1 MNILSADIV
10 ALRVSCDFD
19 ENWYRNEYPDVDI
32 SGLDP
37 AYHYLWIGRR
47 LGRKPRGA
55 DVPMMGNINL
65 DASAQT
71 TQFDLAASASNS
83 APAEEASGLKL
94 NDESREFSTP
104 QSDSVY
110 ELVATQFDNTFYLT
124 NYPDVRTAGIDPV
137 RHYLDRGWQENRDPS
152 PSFSTRRYLRANGDV
167 AAAGIN
173 PYVHFLQSGRAE
185 GRAGMPYLYEEWL
198 IDHDTIAL
206 ADIAAMKMAV
216 MSWVQKPTFSVIMPV
231 YNTPEQL
238 LREALDSVIAQAYP
252 YWEMCIA
259 DDCSPSPDVRRVLNE
274 YSARDSRI
282 KIIYREKNG
291 HISEAS
297 NSAMSI
303 ATGEWYALMDH
314 DDLLPPHA
322 LYCMAH
328 AIVHNPDVKLLYS
341 DEDKIN
347 QAGQR
352 EAAYFKPDFNLEL
365 FRSHNMIS
373 HFGVYHRSLIDQVG
387 GFRSEFNGS
396 QDYDLALRCIE
407 VIRPEQ
413 IYHIPRVLYH
423 WRMVEGSTALA
434 GDEKPYAMI
443 AGERA
448 INEHYRRLGINA
460 TAELTGYGYRS
471 HYLLDEKPLVSII
484 IPTRNAKDLV
494 QQCIDSLIMKTTYSN
509 YEILLIDNG
518 SDDPDALA
526 YFNALAANPRINV
539 IRDDRPFNY
548 SALNNNAVK
557 HSAGEV
563 LILLNNDTQ
572 VISPDWLEIMLGH
585 IMQPGVG
592 AVGTKLLYPDNRVQ
606 HAGVIIGFLGVA
618 GHAHHGLGRH
628 DHGFFSRL
636 ALTNEFSAVTAA
648 CLAVKKEHYLSVGG
662 LNETDLT
669 VAFNDVDFCLRLL
682 RCGLRNIYTPYAELY
697 HHESATRG
705 YEHECPIKQARFE
718 RECAYMVN
726 TWGDIIA
733 HDPAYNP
740 NLALDAESFDLARK
754 PRVSQIW

>member
-1 MNILSADIV
+1 MNTLPTDIA
-10 ALRVSCDFD
+10 ALRASNDFD
-19 ENWYRNEYPDVDI
+19 ENWYRNEYADVDI

-47 LGRKPRGA
+47 LGRKSK
-55 DVPMMGNINL
+55 
-65 DASAQT
+65 DAGTPLISKMIHESPGFFT
-71 TQFDLAASASNS
+71 DL
-83 APAEEASGLKL
+83 P
-94 NDESREFSTP
+94 
-104 QSDSVY
+104 DSVY
-110 ELVATQFDNTFYLT
+110 GLVATSFDHTFYLT
-124 NYPDVRTAGIDPV
+124 TYSDILAAGVDPV
-137 RHYLDRGWQENRDPS
+137 QHYLDGGWQEHLDPS
-152 PSFSTRRYLRANGDV
+152 PSFSTSRYLKANGDV
-167 AAAGIN
+167 VAAGIN
-173 PYVHFLQSGRAE
+173 PYVHFLQCGRAE
-185 GRAGMPYLYEEWL
+185 GRVGIPYLYDQWL
-198 IDHDTIAL
+198 IDHDTITS
-206 ADIAAMKMAV
+206 ADIAAMKMATV
-216 MSWVQKPTFSVIMPV
+216 SWMQKPTFSVIMPV
-231 YNTPEQL
+231 YDTPEQL

-252 YWEMCIA
+252 HWEMCIA
-259 DDCSPSPDVRRVLNE
+259 DDCSPSTHVRQVLDE
-274 YSARDSRI
+274 YTARDSRI
-282 KIIYREKNG
+282 KIICREKNG

-352 EAAYFKPDFNLEL
+352 EAPYFKSDFNLEL

-387 GFRSEFNGS
+387 GFRSELNGS

-407 VIRPEQ
+407 VLQPEQ

-423 WRMVEGSTALA
+423 WRVVEGSTALA

-448 INEHYRRLGINA
+448 INGHFQRLGINA
-460 TAELTGYGYRS
+460 TAELTGYGYRT
-471 HYLLDEKPLVSII
+471 HYHLDEKPLVSII
-484 IPTRNAKDLV
+484 IPTRNAKVLV
-494 QQCIDSLIMKTTYSN
+494 QQCIDSLIVKTTFSN

-526 YFNALAANPRINV
+526 YFNALAVNSRIKV

-557 HSAGEV
+557 HCAGEV
-563 LILLNNDTQ
+563 LVLLNNDTQ
-572 VISPDWLEIMLGH
+572 VISPNWLEIMVGH
-585 IMQPGVG
+585 VMQPGVG
-592 AVGTKLLYPDNRVQ
+592 AVGAKLLYPDNRVQ

-648 CLAVKKEHYLSVGG
+648 CLAVKKEHYLSVSG

-669 VAFNDVDFCLRLL
+669 VAFNDVDFCLRL
-682 RCGLRNIYTPYAELY
+682 RRRGLRNIYTPYVELY

-718 RECAYMVN
+718 QECGYMLN
-726 TWGDIIA
+726 TWGDMAA

-740 NLALDAESFDLARK
+740 NLDLEIKSFDLARK